1 MMEDELFQLSNPSV
15 RQNEKIIV
23 FGVGGGGGNALNH
36 IIESNVQ
43 GVDFIA
49 ANTDSRA
56 LEMNKAPNK
65 ILLGEKLTRGLGAG
79 ADPSVG
85 ANAAKENIDKI
96 KELITGA
103 DMLFVTAGMGG
114 GTGTGAAP
122 VIAET
127 ARDLGVLVVGVVTK
141 PFGFEMARRMRT
153 AEEGIEQ
160 LKKKVDALL
169 IVENDKLLQMENGAK
184 MKIVEAYKKVDEV
197 LRQAVQGV
205 TDLITKSGF
214 INLDFADIK
223 AILTGA
229 GTAIMGMGTGEG
241 EDRARKAAQD
251 AIESPLMSLPFTRA
265 KGILLNVTTGAEI
278 ALQEMSDAA
287 QIIEATADPD
297 AQVIWGHVID
307 ESLGEKVHVTLIAT
321 FPEDEEGRPVNA
333 AAGRTVT
340 GGKPQQPREQNTN
353 PPMDINSLREQ
364 RLNNGGIPKPNFRP
378 DNYSYPNNPNARQ
391 PQQPQQP
398 QYPKTGGGTLFDIY
412 QAKRNVQQNL
422 EEARLNPP
430 ENDEQSFSGL
440 PRRFYDQPAYYRKN
454 NKN

>member
-1 MMEDELFQLSNPSV
+1 MNQDQLFKLTNSNV
-15 RQNEKIIV
+15 RQNEKIVV

-43 GVDFIA
+43 GVDFVA
-49 ANTDSRA
+49 ANTDARA
-56 LEMNKAPNK
+56 LDQNLAPNK
-65 ILLGEKLTRGLGAG
+65 IILGEALTRGLGAG
-79 ADPSVG
+79 ANPAVG
-85 ANAAKENIDKI
+85 TNAAKESIDRI
-96 KELITGA
+96 KEYIAGA

-127 ARDLGVLVVGVVTK
+127 ARDMGVLVVGVVTK
-141 PFGFEMARRMRT
+141 PFGFEMSKRMRT
-153 AEEGIEQ
+153 AEEGIEV
-160 LKKKVDALL
+160 LKKNVDALL
-169 IVENDKLLQMENGAK
+169 VVENDKLLQIDNGSK
-184 MKIVEAYKKVDEV
+184 MKIVDAYKKVDEV

-229 GTAIMGMGTGEG
+229 GTAVMGMGEGEG
-241 EDRARKAAQD
+241 EDRAIIAARN
-251 AIESPLMSLPFTRA
+251 AIQSPLMTIPVTGA

-278 ALQEMSDAA
+278 LLTEMSDAA
-287 QIIEATADPD
+287 KIIEETADPD

-321 FPEDEEGRPVNA
+321 FPEEAMQNIQRNSARLQEKIIKEPVA
-333 AAGRTVT
+333 
-340 GGKPQQPREQNTN
+340 
-353 PPMDINSLREQ
+353 
-364 RLNNGGIPKPNFRP
+364 
-378 DNYSYPNNPNARQ
+378 

-398 QYPKTGGGTLFDIY
+398 QGQYPRQGGGRTIYDIFAEKKLLAN
-412 QAKRNVQQNL
+412 QGLQEANL
-422 EEARLNPP
+422 TAPTNEGGFPAHQRKL
-430 ENDEQSFSGL
+430 
-440 PRRFYDQPAYYRKN
+440 YDQPALYRKN